1 MFRFLLRRILGAAVI
16 LLIISA
22 ITFLLF
28 YVAPRDPARVACGK
42 VCTPQTLALVKHN
55 LGIDDPLP
63 VQYWHWLEGVFV
75 GRDYS
80 SFGHCNAP
88 CLGYSFQN
96 RVPVLNVIG
105 DRFPTTISLALGSAV
120 VFVVFGVGTGMIAA
134 VKQGKALDKIASSA
148 SLIGSS
154 LQIYIVGIV
163 AMFYL
168 SDEWGILPRPNDNS
182 GFTDDPGAW
191 FSGLLLPWFV
201 LAIIFTANYT
211 RMTRSQL
218 VETLSE
224 DYVRTARA
232 KGLSARTVF
241 FRFAWRG
248 AMGPIVTILGL
259 DLGTLLGG
267 AIITEATFGLH
278 GIGALSVKAVR
289 DNDLPMLLGVTLVAA
304 SAIVVFNIIVDAV
317 YALIDPRVRLA

>member
-1 MFRFLLRRILGAAVI
+1 MFRFLVRRILGAAVI

-63 VQYWHWLEGVFV
+63 VQYWHWLEGVFL
-75 GRDYS
+75 GRDYT
-80 SFGHCNAP
+80 SFGHCDAP

-96 RVPVLNVIG
+96 RVPVLGLIG

-148 SLIGSS
+148 SLVGSS

-182 GFTDDPGAW
+182 GLTEDPGAW

-278 GIGALSVKAVR
+278 GIGAVSVKAVHN
-289 DNDLPMLLGVTLVAA
+289 NDLPVLLGVTLVAA
-304 SAIVVFNIIVDAV
+304 AAIVVFNIIVDAL